1 MICFVTYKTSVWQQ
15 FNQLIACSEILFLCI
30 LFHFYISGMSH
41 TTWLMCFAGSFG
53 EAGARTDQYVDW
65 LREYC
70 QVFFYGL
77 TVKML
82 PAVTVAQTGCTFR
95 VNRNSQNLQILT
107 GRFGPQRKRNAKNSK
122 LKYNSWLLKLLLII
136 GDLLRFLQNRQPE
149 DAFCI
154 VGITMID
161 LYPKESWNFVFGQ
174 ASLSM
179 GMVFVNIGFCIANYV
194 NTYIGIQDIMY
205 CIVNQSKLL
214 LCK

>member
-1 MICFVTYKTSVWQQ
+1 MGLLSRFCQQ
-15 FNQLIACSEILFLCI
+15 SLWLKLDALSGWTEI
-30 LFHFYISGMSH
+30 H
-41 TTWLMCFAGSFG
+41 
-53 EAGARTDQYVDW
+53 
-65 LREYC
+65 
-70 QVFFYGL
+70 
-77 TVKML
+77 K
-82 PAVTVAQTGCTFR
+82 TFR
-95 VNRNSQNLQILT
+95 FSQAGLDH
-107 GRFGPQRKRNAKNSK
+107 KVAKSSK

-205 CIVNQSKLL
+205 CIVNQSKGQTQCNTFSTLRKSNKFADL
-214 LCK
+214 